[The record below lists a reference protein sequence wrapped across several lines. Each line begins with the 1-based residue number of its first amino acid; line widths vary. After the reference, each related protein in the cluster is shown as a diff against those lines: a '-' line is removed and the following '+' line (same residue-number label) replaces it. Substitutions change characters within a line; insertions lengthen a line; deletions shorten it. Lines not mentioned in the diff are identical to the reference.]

1 MGELTGQRSDV
12 LKNQSS
18 LGRTFVLI
26 FGALFIV
33 GLIAVFG
40 WNMFDSSQTLVIDGQ
55 PPDFTLSSFEGDQ
68 LTLSALR
75 GQVVVVN
82 FWASWCVPCRDE
94 APILERA
101 WQRYRDQGVLFLG
114 IDYLDTD
121 KEAQTFLKEFGITYP
136 NGPDTGTQVARQ
148 YRITGVPETF
158 FVAKDGRLGD
168 MVIGPL
174 TEERLTSTIER
185 LLQE

>member
-1 MGELTGQRSDV
+1 MSELTHKLPGI
-12 LKNQSS
+12 KTQSTP
-18 LGRTFVLI
+18 GRTLVLI
-26 FGALFIV
+26 FGALLII
-33 GLIAVFG
+33 GLISIFG
-40 WNMFDSSQTLVIDGQ
+40 WKLFDSSQTLAIDSP
-55 PPDFTLSSFEGDQ
+55 PPDFTLSLFEGGQ
-68 LTLSALR
+68 LTLSELR

-101 WQRYRDQGVLFLG
+101 WRRYRDRGVLFIG

-121 KEAQTFLKEFGITYP
+121 QPDQAFLAEFGITYP
-136 NGPDTGTQVARQ
+136 NGPDVGTKIARQ

-158 FVAKDGRLGD
+158 FVARDGQLGD

-174 TEERLTSTIER
+174 TEERLTGAIDR